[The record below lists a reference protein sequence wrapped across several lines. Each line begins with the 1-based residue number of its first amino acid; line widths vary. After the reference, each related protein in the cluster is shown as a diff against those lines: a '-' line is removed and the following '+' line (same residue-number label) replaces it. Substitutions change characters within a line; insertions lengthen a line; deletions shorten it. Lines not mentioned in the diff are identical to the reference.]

1 MAGGGRHA
9 TRTGWRYGT
18 LKEGSD
24 MATQNNVRVSDE
36 LLAELQSKA
45 QAEGKTVD
53 ELAED
58 ALRKGLE
65 EQSWQDLLAYGLQTG
80 RESGYT
86 EADVPGIV
94 KARRRMIAADRR

>member
-1 MAGGGRHA
+1 LAGDERHA

-18 LKEGSD
+18 LKEGNE

-45 QAEGKTVD
+45 LAAGKTVD
-53 ELAED
+53 DLAEE

-94 KARRRMIAADRR
+94 KARRKIIAAERR